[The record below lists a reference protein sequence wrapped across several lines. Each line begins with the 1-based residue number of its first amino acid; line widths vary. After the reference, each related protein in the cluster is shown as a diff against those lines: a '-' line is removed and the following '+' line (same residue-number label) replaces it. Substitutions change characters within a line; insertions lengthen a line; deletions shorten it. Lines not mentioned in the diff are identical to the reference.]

1 MRVHLHLPKTAGTA
15 LNVFLQERFN
25 VYNYGRSHVMSEKEI
40 KKIKNG
46 KYSVLIGH
54 ISIKEIIGL
63 GVPLSDVFTIMRH
76 PIDRCISWYYYMNC
90 GAKIFGRKVN
100 MKQFFQSGNKII
112 LRNCYNRQ
120 TYQTGDNVNLRL
132 RDKDEKAVLE
142 RAKQNVDKFYHVFI
156 FENLKKETK
165 QKFGFVLPKRNKT
178 KAYKKKEKLDDSVIE
193 LIKKWNKLDIEL
205 YNYVVQKHKNELVI
219 H

>member
-15 LNVFLQERFN
+15 LNEYLQERFN
-25 VYNYGRSHVMSEKEI
+25 VYDYKQSHVMSEREI

-46 KYSVLIGH
+46 KYNVLIGH

-63 GVPLSDVFTIMRH
+63 GVQLSDVFTIIRN

-90 GAKIFGRKVN
+90 GARIFGKKIS
-100 MKQFFQSGNKII
+100 MKKFFQSGNKTI

-120 TYQTGDNVNLRL
+120 TYQIGDYVNLRL
-132 RDKDEKAVLE
+132 RDRDEEAILE
-142 RAKQNVDKFYHVFI
+142 RAKRNVDKFYYVFI
-156 FENLKKETK
+156 FENLKEETK
-165 QKFGFVLPKRNKT
+165 KKFGFVLPKKNKT
-178 KAYKKKEKLDDSVIE
+178 KPYEKKEKLDNSVIE

-205 YNYVVQKHKNELVI
+205 YNYVIEKRKKN
-219 H
+219 